1 MKRHSATPPV
11 HWWDWTSVVLLLLL
25 LQTAAARLIATE
37 WIPSLDL
44 IRSFAWM
51 GAIIGLAVGYSVFSS
66 RRARWLS
73 FFYMLFMLPLQWT
86 VVIEGPVA
94 LAEKLSSVGGRLI
107 LSFSD
112 LFARRPVEDPLFFLA
127 LMSVAFWVLSASAG
141 YRLTRHQNFLT
152 VTVPSMIGM
161 LVIQSYDNGVR
172 GRIWIL
178 AFFILLALL
187 LLGQLTLL
195 EQQKRW
201 KEKRIFL
208 SPENGL
214 DLTSGMAIAAGLLI
228 FTAWT
233 ISPSFIKIET
243 ARQAWSRITKPWTE
257 FTQRFENAVSA
268 LDARGGGA
276 ASAEFY
282 GTQLELGTGFSL
294 SEAVMFT
301 VETPELP
308 ASLKPPRYYWRG
320 RVYDQFIDGRWTITG
335 TQLEEFSPDAPLPF
349 EWEEEF
355 STRFVFNVGE
365 QPLSLLYAP
374 AQAIWVSRPGSMVSV
389 PGGSDD
395 EVLSWSASPGLLPG
409 ETYQVEAL
417 LSNPNIEQ
425 LRAAGTAYPQWV
437 VERYLQLPDDV
448 SPRIRALA
456 QEIASGADTPFD
468 KASAITRYLRE
479 NIEYAPSLPEAPF
492 NTDPLEWILF
502 EHKQAYCVYYAS
514 IEIVML
520 RSLGIPARMAVGFAQ
535 GTGTSSRQ
543 DGFAEEVEGITVNTY
558 TVRKQNA
565 HAWPEVY
572 FPGVGWVE
580 FEPTGNQDP
589 LDRPLAPRDSSS
601 SSGLLIP
608 DNVIPELDNES
619 LRDQSLPDEEL
630 ETPVVIVAPRSP
642 LVYAIPILI
651 TLAALA
657 AFLSRRYA
665 LPTRLPS
672 ILRASIERGGTETPG
687 WILHWEHWVN
697 LTSIERAFE
706 SVNFGLRQLKD
717 PSPVHATPAERADKL
732 ASILPEAASSVKIL
746 LDEHQTS
753 LYTSRTTDARQARR
767 AALTLRF
774 QVILARIRH
783 FWTGKYS
790 PRL

>member
-1 MKRHSATPPV
+1 MKRPSAPPPV

-25 LQTAAARLIATE
+25 LQTVTARLIATE
-37 WIPSLDL
+37 WIPSLSL
-44 IRSFAWM
+44 IRGFTWM
-51 GAIIGLAVGYSVFSS
+51 SAIIGLALGYSAFSS
-66 RRARWLS
+66 RKARWLS
-73 FFYMLFMLPLQWT
+73 FFYMLLMLPLQWT
-86 VVIEGPVA
+86 LVIEGPVA
-94 LAEKLSSVGGRLI
+94 LEEKLSSVGGRLI

-112 LFARRPVEDPLFFLA
+112 LIARRPVDDPLFFLA

-152 VTVPSMIGM
+152 ATLPSMIGI
-161 LVIQSYDNGVR
+161 LVIQSYDNAVR

-178 AFFILLALL
+178 AFFILLALF
-187 LLGQLTLL
+187 LLGQMTFL
-195 EQQKRW
+195 EAQKRW

-214 DLTSGMAIAAGLLI
+214 DLTSGMAIAAILLI
-228 FTAWT
+228 TTAWVVP
-233 ISPSFIKIET
+233 PSFIRIET
-243 ARQAWSRITKPWTE
+243 ARQTWIRITKPWTE
-257 FTQRFENAVSA
+257 FTQRFDNAVSA
-268 LDARGGGA
+268 LESQGGGA
-276 ASAEFY
+276 PGTEFY
-282 GTQLELGTGFSL
+282 GSQLELGLGFSL
-294 SEAVMFT
+294 SEEVMFT
-301 VETPELP
+301 VDAPELP
-308 ASLKPPRYYWRG
+308 VSLTPPRYYWRG
-320 RVYDQFIDGRWTITG
+320 RVYDQFIDGRWTTTG
-335 TQLEEFSPDAPLPF
+335 TQREEFSPDAPLPF
-349 EWEEEF
+349 ELEEEF
-355 STRFVFNVGE
+355 STRFVFSVGE
-365 QPLSLLYAP
+365 QPIALLYAP
-374 AQAIWVSRPGSMVSV
+374 AQAIWVSRPGTMVSV
-389 PGGSDD
+389 PGGSDND
-395 EVLSWSASPGLLPG
+395 VLSWSASPGLLPG
-409 ETYQVEAL
+409 EVYQVEVV
-417 LSNPNIEQ
+417 LSNPNVEQ
-425 LRAAGTAYPQWV
+425 LRAAGTAYPQWI

-456 QEIASGADTPFD
+456 QELTINAETPYD

-479 NIEYAPSLPEAPF
+479 NIEYAPSVPEAPF

-535 GTGTSSRQ
+535 G
-543 DGFAEEVEGITVNTY
+543 EETRSGLPEEPDEATNTFTVQK
-558 TVRKQNA
+558 RNA

-589 LDRPLAPRDSSS
+589 LDRPLAPRDALS

-608 DNVIPELDNES
+608 DNVLPELDNES
-619 LRDQSLPDEEL
+619 LRDQSLPEEEDEI
-630 ETPVVIVAPRSP
+630 PVVTVTPRSP
-642 LVYAIPILI
+642 LVYTIPILI
-651 TLAALA
+651 ALCA
-657 AFLSRRYA
+657 LIIFLSRRYS

-672 ILRASIERGGTETPG
+672 IIRASIERGGTETPG
-687 WILHWEHWVN
+687 WILHWEHWVK

-732 ASILPEAASSVKIL
+732 ANILPEVASSVKIL

-753 LYTSRTTDARQARR
+753 LYTSRTADARHARR
-767 AALTLRF
+767 AAITLRF

-783 FWTGKYS
+783 FWTGTYS

>member
-1 MKRHSATPPV
+1 MKRPSAPPPV

-25 LQTAAARLIATE
+25 LQTVAARLIATE
-37 WIPSLDL
+37 WIPSLNL
-44 IRSFAWM
+44 IRGFTWM

-73 FFYMLFMLPLQWT
+73 FFFMLFMLPLQWT
-86 VVIEGPVA
+86 LVIEGPVA
-94 LAEKLSSVGGRLI
+94 LEEKLSSVGGRLI

-112 LFARRPVEDPLFFLA
+112 FFARRPVEDPLFFLS

-152 VTVPSMIGM
+152 VTVPSMIGI
-161 LVIQSYDNGVR
+161 LVIQSYDNTVR

-187 LLGQLTLL
+187 LLGQMTFL
-195 EQQKRW
+195 EEQKRW

-233 ISPSFIKIET
+233 VSPSFIKIET
-243 ARQAWSRITKPWTE
+243 ARQTWNRLTKPWTE

-268 LDARGGGA
+268 LEARGGG
-276 ASAEFY
+276 SAGTEFY
-282 GTQLELGTGFSL
+282 GSQLELGLGFSL

-301 VETPELP
+301 VDAPELP
-308 ASLKPPRYYWRG
+308 VSLTPPRYYWRG
-320 RVYDQFIDGRWTITG
+320 RVYDQFIDGRWTTTG
-335 TQLEEFSPDAPLPF
+335 TQREEFSPDAPLPF
-349 EWEEEF
+349 ELEEEF
-355 STRFVFNVGE
+355 STRFVFSVGE
-365 QPLSLLYAP
+365 QPISLLYAP

-389 PGGSDD
+389 PGGSEDD
-395 EVLSWSASPGLLPG
+395 VLSWSASPGLLPG
-409 ETYQVEAL
+409 EVYQVEVV

-437 VERYLQLPDDV
+437 VERYLQLPEDV

-456 QEIASGADTPFD
+456 QEITADAETPFD

-479 NIEYAPSLPEAPF
+479 NIEYAPSVPEAPF

-514 IEIVML
+514 LEIIML

-535 GTGTSSRQ
+535 GEESRTGLPEE
-543 DGFAEEVEGITVNTY
+543 AEEEINTFTVQK
-558 TVRKQNA
+558 RNA

-589 LDRPLAPRDSSS
+589 LDRPLAPRDALP

-608 DNVIPELDNES
+608 DNVISEQDNES
-619 LRDQSLPDEEL
+619 LRDQSLPEEGDEVPV
-630 ETPVVIVAPRSP
+630 ETIAPRSP
-642 LVYAIPILI
+642 LVYAIPILL
-651 TLAALA
+651 TLFALA
-657 AFLSRRYA
+657 VFLSRRYS

-672 ILRASIERGGTETPG
+672 MIRASIERGGTETPG
-687 WILHWEHWVN
+687 WLLYWEHWVN
-697 LTSIERAFE
+697 LTAIERAFE

-717 PSPVHATPAERADKL
+717 PCPVHATPAERADKL
-732 ASILPEAASSVKIL
+732 ANILPEAASSVKIL

-753 LYTSRTTDARQARR
+753 LYTSRTADVRQARR
-767 AALTLRF
+767 AAITLRF